1 MTDLAIA
8 RRTERRHWPM
18 TSDAQDR
25 LTDEVAELRR
35 DAVTLAGGAGYDDVI
50 RLPAAQAAR
59 RLETLAAVL
68 DAARVVDDPGSVAI
82 GRRATLLDQ
91 QGRTTTYSIVFPGDG
106 DPSLGWVSADSPLGS
121 AILGGRPGQT
131 VEVDAPS
138 GPWKTTILA
147 LD

>member
-18 TSDAQDR
+18 TSDAQVR

-35 DAVTLAGGAGYDDVI
+35 DATMLAGASDDDVI

-59 RLETLAAVL
+59 RLETLSAVL
-68 DAARVVDDPGSVAI
+68 DWAQVVDDPGAAAI

-91 QGRTTTYSIVFPGDG
+91 HGRTTTYSIVFPGDG

-121 AILGGRPGQT
+121 AILGARPGQT

-138 GPWKTTILA
+138 GPWTATVLA

>member
-1 MTDLAIA
+1 MTDLAVA

-18 TSDAQDR
+18 TREAQER

-35 DAVTLAGGAGYDDVI
+35 DAAMLAGGASDDDVI

-59 RLETLAAVL
+59 RLETLSAVL
-68 DAARVVDDPGSVAI
+68 DWAQVVDDPGSAAI
-82 GRRATLLDQ
+82 GRRATMLDQ

-106 DPSLGWVSADSPLGS
+106 DPTLGWVSADSPLGS

-131 VEVDAPS
+131 VRVDAPS
-138 GPWKTTILA
+138 GPWTATILS